1 MKYKDIKKIF
11 LDFFNKKNHQ
21 IIDSASLLA
30 KDDPSLMFTNAG
42 MNRFKK
48 YFLGSKNPKYVR
60 ITNIQKCLRIT
71 GKHNDI
77 SDVGRDKYHHTM
89 FEMLGNWSFGD
100 YFKKEAIEWAWEL
113 LTKTFKIR
121 KSNIYVTIFSGNLNE
136 NLEFDKESY
145 KYWKNLINENQIV
158 FFDKKHNFWE
168 MGNTGPCGYSS
179 EIHIDL
185 REKKEKK
192 KIEGKKLINK
202 GHPLVIELWN
212 LVFIEFFR
220 TQNGNLEKLSKSH
233 VDTGMGIERLCMVLQ
248 NKKSTYDTDIF
259 ISLIKEIENI
269 TGKVYGKL
277 EEEDIAIR
285 VLADHIRAIVFAIKD
300 GIIPSNKKSGYII
313 RKLLRRTIVYYF
325 LDLNLKKSFLYK
337 LVKVVLSEKNNENS
351 KIKENFIS
359 NLIKKEELLFFK
371 NLLKVS
377 KKFYKIISS
386 LKKEGKT
393 IINGKII
400 FELYDTY
407 GLPFELANLF
417 ALKNNFII
425 DKFSFEKEM
434 LKQKLRSK
442 TKKKNIYV

>member
-11 LDFFNKKNHQ
+11 LDFFKKKNHQ

-300 GIIPSNKKSGYII
+300 GIIPSNNKSGYII

-325 LDLNLKKSFLYK
+325 LYLNIKKSFLYK
-337 LVKVVLSEKNNENS
+337 LVKVVLSEKKNS

-371 NLLKVS
+371 NLFKVS